1 MSFFTQIHSICRVC
15 NTKFDTEILT
25 LATYTDSG
33 FYADLQPRNSGIWES
48 QLLSCP
54 NCGYTSHGPMFCE
67 YPPFSQEMS
76 EFVKTT
82 LTPLTTLIPFVK
94 RQKRSINSSPS
105 LTCKYELYALE
116 LDFLQFEDQL
126 IGDQFLRASWSASPR
141 WSEKITQRADE
152 TRRLRSLAADRYEKA
167 LLTTAYQVV
176 EDELIVRYLLV
187 ELYRLL
193 GEEGLQILHLEKLKE
208 FKGESMQSDYLIE
221 IAERQ
226 REEPDE
232 DRVIGAAVGLMDFL
246 GNYRSN
252 ILISHAYVALR
263 ENNLEK
269 AATLFKRVLGIC
281 EGPLR
286 SNLYRAG
293 RAKLD
298 LPMNINIPLDSY
310 GAQAAIGLQEVYR
323 QMDIRDNEVTLRL
336 NSLVKM
342 IERQQDVSADK
353 ACAKYIKSATL
364 PQKSGWQY
372 FSRVTKDPKPSGAF
386 ILLDDSSKNRKNEVS
401 DLRQKSLEYID
412 DGSIDL
418 AYDQAKKVVSLC
430 EHEIAGIDYGMDEYF
445 KFARIR
451 LESQALVGIYQL
463 THNDDTSTVI
473 QYIEKV
479 LEEYHAIG
487 GPSTLHL
494 FSFLLILISK
504 AYEQKEDSIKAA
516 KAKEK
521 AFELVADDPKVLF
534 HWGRWLMRC
543 KATEAEAESVL
554 FKAMKKGADRK
565 SWVEGAS
572 AFMLAKMFV
581 YQGRKVEASDLI
593 KRSVLSDF
601 VHTPGLW
608 GHPFIKDNI
617 PDVLKW
623 AESFYKSQ
631 KGQDQLR
638 PNWRGSTTSG
648 NSKCSICGQRIP
660 LSQSDKVLV
669 VSADDI
675 HEWLRSGDPIG
686 LVCNECGVFGACC
699 WNWHT
704 YDDWNHLDTPIFAP
718 LCPRCGKPLTGAQG
732 QKVRS

>member
-1 MSFFTQIHSICRVC
+1 M
-15 NTKFDTEILT
+15 
-25 LATYTDSG
+25 
-33 FYADLQPRNSGIWES
+33 AD
-48 QLLSCP
+48 
-54 NCGYTSHGPMFCE
+54 
-67 YPPFSQEMS
+67 
-76 EFVKTT
+76 
-82 LTPLTTLIPFVK
+82 
-94 RQKRSINSSPS
+94 
-105 LTCKYELYALE
+105 
-116 LDFLQFEDQL
+116 
-126 IGDQFLRASWSASPR
+126 
-141 WSEKITQRADE
+141 
-152 TRRLRSLAADRYEKA
+152 
-167 LLTTAYQVV
+167 
-176 EDELIVRYLLV
+176 
-187 ELYRLL
+187 
-193 GEEGLQILHLEKLKE
+193 
-208 FKGESMQSDYLIE
+208 
-221 IAERQ
+221 
-226 REEPDE
+226 
-232 DRVIGAAVGLMDFL
+232 
-246 GNYRSN
+246 
-252 ILISHAYVALR
+252 
-263 ENNLEK
+263 
-269 AATLFKRVLGIC
+269 
-281 EGPLR
+281 
-286 SNLYRAG
+286 

-298 LPMNINIPLDSY
+298 LHMQINTPLEGY

-323 QMDIRDNEVTLRL
+323 RMGIRDNEVTLRL

-342 IERQQDVSADK
+342 LERQHDVSADEM
-353 ACAKYIKSATL
+353 CAQNIKSAKL

-372 FSRVTKDPKPSGAF
+372 FSRITKDPKPSGYIAWSG
-386 ILLDDSSKNRKNEVS
+386 DSKNRKNEVN
-401 DLRQKSLEYID
+401 DLRQKFLEYLD

-430 EHEIAGIDYGMDEYF
+430 EHEIAGIESGIDEYF

-451 LESQALVGIYQL
+451 LESQAVVGIYHL

-473 QYIEKV
+473 QYIEKA
-479 LEEYHAIG
+479 LEEYHVIG

-534 HWGRWLMRC
+534 HWGRWLVRC

-554 FKAMKKGADRK
+554 VKAMEKGADRK

-572 AFMLAKMFV
+572 AFMLAKMFIH
-581 YQGRKVEASDLI
+581 QGRKVEASNLI

-608 GHPFIKDNI
+608 GYMFIKNNI

-623 AESFYKSQ
+623 AESFYNSQ

-638 PNWRGSTTSG
+638 PNWRGSATSG

-660 LSQSDKVLV
+660 FKPSDKILV

-686 LVCNECGVFGACC
+686 LACNKCGVFGACC

-704 YDDWNHLDTPIFAP
+704 YDDWNHLDTPSFVP
-718 LCPRCGKPLTGAQG
+718 LCPRCGKPLTGAQAWVEVKRG
-732 QKVRS
+732 N